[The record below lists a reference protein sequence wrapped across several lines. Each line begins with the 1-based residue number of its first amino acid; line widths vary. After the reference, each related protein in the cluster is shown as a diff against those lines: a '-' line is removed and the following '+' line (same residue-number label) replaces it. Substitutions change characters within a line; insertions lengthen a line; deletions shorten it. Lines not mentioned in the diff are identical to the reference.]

1 MFTDIHWGAKNNSV
15 QHNNDCTNY
24 VDWFI
29 EKFKADKCDIIV
41 FMGDWFEN
49 RNSINVGTLNASF
62 NGLKKLDS
70 LGVPIYFC
78 IGNHDLYHRSN
89 REEYSTYHFSQ
100 FKNVHLI
107 SEPTQIDHML
117 FFPYLFKEEYADAA
131 AMINKV
137 KPTYVFGHFEFRNF
151 VITGT
156 DRKMDHGPDHTL
168 FAGPTFIFSGH
179 FHKRQVRDN
188 VVYIGNTFPTNYGD
202 AGDDERGMAIL
213 DDSNDYVH
221 FNNWVEAPTYRK
233 IKLSSVLDGSATF
246 PPKCRVRCVIDV
258 DIVYSEAQ
266 ALKEEM
272 MTAGELREFVLEE
285 NAFEKNEAIA
295 GEDNIDTFDL
305 SSLNEAVVK
314 MLETGVSG
322 TTTIDASRLIQIYNQ
337 L

>member
-1 MFTDIHWGAKNNSV
+1 
-15 QHNNDCTNY
+15 
-24 VDWFI
+24 
-29 EKFKADKCDIIV
+29 
-41 FMGDWFEN
+41 
-49 RNSINVGTLNASF
+49 
-62 NGLKKLDS
+62 
-70 LGVPIYFC
+70 
-78 IGNHDLYHRSN
+78 
-89 REEYSTYHFSQ
+89 
-100 FKNVHLI
+100 
-107 SEPTQIDHML
+107 
-117 FFPYLFKEEYADAA
+117 
-131 AMINKV
+131 
-137 KPTYVFGHFEFRNF
+137 
-151 VITGT
+151 
-156 DRKMDHGPDHTL
+156 
-168 FAGPTFIFSGH
+168 
-179 FHKRQVRDN
+179 
-188 VVYIGNTFPTNYGD
+188 
-202 AGDDERGMAIL
+202 
-213 DDSNDYVH
+213 VH